1 MIDFT
6 GKNYAALREA
16 MLARISSSYDKR
28 DTSPIPTALG
38 PAAYQIEGIY
48 LTLDQMQRQAF
59 IGTAVGED
67 LDKLAVIGG
76 IERRP
81 ATAAVRLGVFNVP
94 INLGARFS
102 TVNGAKSIDFVATA
116 ATSNDLEWWLTAEEA
131 GNIGNEYTGPILPIT
146 TIPNL
151 TSAVI
156 SDIVIDGSDVES
168 DDSLRSRLID
178 SLTERPFGGNIASY
192 RKNLL
197 ELTEVINSDG
207 EKVAVSIGGVQVYPT
222 WNGGGTV
229 KCSIVGADMLPASSD
244 LVDLIQYA
252 VDPPAAS
259 GLGVGFAPIGAQV
272 TIGTATSVAINVTA
286 TVSHTAGTSM
296 ASLQEQIEDAI
307 ESYLSEV
314 RVGWGVPESGDI
326 TVYVTSVFISRVT
339 AAILGVPGVINV
351 TGVTLNSASADVY
364 LTETAALQQTPI
376 LGTVTITEA

>member
-1 MIDFT
+1 
-6 GKNYAALREA
+6 
-16 MLARISSSYDKR
+16 
-28 DTSPIPTALG
+28 
-38 PAAYQIEGIY
+38 
-48 LTLDQMQRQAF
+48 
-59 IGTAVGED
+59 
-67 LDKLAVIGG
+67 
-76 IERRP
+76 
-81 ATAAVRLGVFNVP
+81 
-94 INLGARFS
+94 
-102 TVNGAKSIDFVATA
+102 
-116 ATSNDLEWWLTAEEA
+116 
-131 GNIGNEYTGPILPIT
+131 
-146 TIPNL
+146 
-151 TSAVI
+151 
-156 SDIVIDGSDVES
+156 
-168 DDSLRSRLID
+168 
-178 SLTERPFGGNIASY
+178 
-192 RKNLL
+192 
-197 ELTEVINSDG
+197 
-207 EKVAVSIGGVQVYPT
+207 
-222 WNGGGTV
+222 
-229 KCSIVGADMLPASSD
+229 MLPASSD